1 MSRDRIKDW
10 LEGLGM
16 AAIIGSLIFVGLQV
30 RQDQNIAI
38 ADTYGTVSDSSLQL
52 AELVKGQGDL
62 WRRGLDGAELSQD
75 EQIEFNTIAT
85 SVESWFLMQWYRSR
99 MLGVSNPQ
107 TDLRDYSYAVYQHVG
122 LRRHF
127 EAKIDRIVATDTA
140 FGVPVEHSE
149 WSTGVSEYLQRL
161 TENSVPL
168 PETKSYVFW
177 H

>member
-1 MSRDRIKDW
+1 MSRDRLKDW

-38 ADTYGTVSDSSLQL
+38 ADTYGTVSDNSLQL
-52 AELVKGQGDL
+52 AELIQGHGDL
-62 WRRGLDGAELSQD
+62 WRRGLDGEELTPV
-75 EQIEFNTIAT
+75 EQVEFEALAT

-99 MLGVSNPQ
+99 MLGVANPK
-107 TDLRDYSYAVYQHVG
+107 TDLRDYSFALYQHAG

-127 EAKIDRIVATDTA
+127 ETKSARIVATDTA
-140 FGVPVEHSE
+140 FGVPVEHAE
-149 WSTGVSEYLQRL
+149 WTKGIAEHLAQL
-161 TENSVPL
+161 TEQSVPV

-177 H
+177 